1 MSSIRTQQT
10 NLLTT
15 TGQENITFR
24 SFDKDGNALSSPTL
38 TKNVLKQ
45 VKTNLK
51 PLNENFEV
59 EYLSK
64 LKKIDSDI
72 KTQDIQLINKNP
84 NFRYS
89 TFNWDIHATNSRIAI
104 PSEETIGVVPVS
116 GVYCLEQ
123 KTIVT
128 SGTEK
133 LNFLVRNKIADSPI
147 VPGRDIDISFYYYA
161 QSFLDFNQG
170 TTHFYMSVGV
180 DTTDNNTVDK
190 IYDFEQNRFVT
201 QSSTIPGVALPDQY
215 YKRFDITNHN
225 NWEIAKTTIT
235 NANFDIRV
243 PKIEVNIFQAQ
254 FFNSAGTIQLPSVSK
269 FYLDSIYIS
278 QKRNAQT
285 LQHRKN
291 AGNFLEI
298 LGGTGV
304 NTSQI
309 SAEYKPKN
317 IIHSCELDPQDI
329 NHVSGEFGRVGRTEF
344 LTTTLDRIR
353 LQEIINDYRN
363 SGIRYNG
370 TFYKDDSDEQPIF
383 FYDKIWVNYGSATLQ
398 EPVTCMIDN
407 FEYDIKQNVYNITMH
422 LPNQDDP
429 DALAY
434 DTFKYI

>member
-128 SGTEK
+128 S
-133 LNFLVRNKIADSPI
+133 
-147 VPGRDIDISFYYYA
+147 
-161 QSFLDFNQG
+161 
-170 TTHFYMSVGV
+170 
-180 DTTDNNTVDK
+180 
-190 IYDFEQNRFVT
+190 
-201 QSSTIPGVALPDQY
+201 
-215 YKRFDITNHN
+215 
-225 NWEIAKTTIT
+225 
-235 NANFDIRV
+235 
-243 PKIEVNIFQAQ
+243 
-254 FFNSAGTIQLPSVSK
+254 
-269 FYLDSIYIS
+269 
-278 QKRNAQT
+278 
-285 LQHRKN
+285 
-291 AGNFLEI
+291 
-298 LGGTGV
+298 
-304 NTSQI
+304 
-309 SAEYKPKN
+309 
-317 IIHSCELDPQDI
+317 
-329 NHVSGEFGRVGRTEF
+329 
-344 LTTTLDRIR
+344 
-353 LQEIINDYRN
+353 
-363 SGIRYNG
+363 
-370 TFYKDDSDEQPIF
+370 
-383 FYDKIWVNYGSATLQ
+383 
-398 EPVTCMIDN
+398 
-407 FEYDIKQNVYNITMH
+407 
-422 LPNQDDP
+422 
-429 DALAY
+429 
-434 DTFKYI
+434 